1 MIMAVKQKECRMSEK
16 ITGEQLE
23 ASAGMKSKT
32 FDVCAECGS
41 MVDTE
46 EHHGISLDGEKYCC
60 SDCIDDV
67 IRLDSIKYSTGWWGA
82 SAKHGKDFD
91 TITVEAVAVSQ
102 QAALKRAK
110 DYAEMTNEGVNAYV
124 EVN

>member
-1 MIMAVKQKECRMSEK
+1 MSEQ
-16 ITGEQLE
+16 ITGEQLQE
-23 ASAGMKSKT
+23 SVEREKHDTSAM
-32 FDVCAECGS
+32 CAECGCIL
-41 MVDTE
+41 DTE

-67 IRLDSIKYSTGWWGA
+67 IRLDSIKYSTGRWGA

-91 TITVEAVAVSQ
+91 TITVEAVATSRE
-102 QAALKRAK
+102 AALKRAK